1 MKQTSMILMVVT
13 VLAKVFGLAREKAL
27 AQFFGV
33 SPMADIFI
41 VALSIPMLFT
51 NLLTGALGTGF
62 IPVYNEIEE
71 EKGHVRAELFTSNVT
86 NTLALFFFLLS
97 LVAIVFARPLVKALS
112 PGFSP
117 QQMETALVMT
127 RIFLLSIAVT
137 AVGSIYRAYLQIHG
151 RFVISVLHP
160 IIMNI
165 FIIFSVAVLSKKGIL
180 PMSLGVL
187 FAFIAQFAIFIPFLN
202 KKLFH
207 FVFSLKDHYL
217 KKMLTS
223 ILPILISTSV
233 IELNFIINKAIAS
246 MVTSGGI
253 AALNYASR
261 LQGFATGIV
270 ISSIVTVAYPQM
282 ARAIAAGD
290 NPGLHKSFSEGL
302 SLMSLLVIPATVG
315 MMAFSSEIVSLL
327 FKGGAFTDQDAA
339 MTGSVLFYYALSIPA
354 IGFREM
360 LSRIFFA
367 KGYVKIP
374 VINSVLIILIN
385 TVLSL
390 VASKYMGLAGLGL
403 ATSLSM
409 IIGSL
414 LLALSL
420 KKDLGEKTSDIKW
433 VQTLKVCL
441 ATALMTLFAKLI
453 YWKISQIIGL
463 RLGILVAIALGG
475 LVYFA
480 LLAFFRVD
488 EVQEFK
494 QALLKR
500 KKTK

>member
-1 MKQTSMILMVVT
+1 
-13 VLAKVFGLAREKAL
+13 
-27 AQFFGV
+27 
-33 SPMADIFI
+33 
-41 VALSIPMLFT
+41 
-51 NLLTGALGTGF
+51 
-62 IPVYNEIEE
+62 
-71 EKGHVRAELFTSNVT
+71 
-86 NTLALFFFLLS
+86 
-97 LVAIVFARPLVKALS
+97 
-112 PGFSP
+112 
-117 QQMETALVMT
+117 
-127 RIFLLSIAVT
+127 
-137 AVGSIYRAYLQIHG
+137 
-151 RFVISVLHP
+151 
-160 IIMNI
+160 
-165 FIIFSVAVLSKKGIL
+165 
-180 PMSLGVL
+180 
-187 FAFIAQFAIFIPFLN
+187 
-202 KKLFH
+202 
-207 FVFSLKDHYL
+207 
-217 KKMLTS
+217 
-223 ILPILISTSV
+223 
-233 IELNFIINKAIAS
+233 
-246 MVTSGGI
+246 
-253 AALNYASR
+253 
-261 LQGFATGIV
+261 
-270 ISSIVTVAYPQM
+270 
-282 ARAIAAGD
+282 
-290 NPGLHKSFSEGL
+290 
-302 SLMSLLVIPATVG
+302 MSLLVIPATVG

-441 ATALMTLFAKLI
+441 ATALMTLFAKLV

-480 LLAFFRVD
+480 LLALLRVD

-500 KKTK
+500 RKTK